1 MTNTAMVKQEQS
13 NELATP
19 ERTRET
25 QAFTPRVDIVET
37 ADELLLY
44 ADLPGVR
51 PADLDVRFENGEL
64 VVHGKCGPRNEYVD
78 FMLTEY
84 GVGDFYRAFSI
95 DESVDASR
103 IEASLTNGVLALR
116 LPKTEKAKP
125 KRIAVKA
132 E

>member
-1 MTNTAMVKQEQS
+1 MANTVLAKQEQKS
-13 NELATP
+13 ELASP
-19 ERTRET
+19 ERTRGGVT
-25 QAFTPRVDIVET
+25 FTPRVDIVET

-44 ADLPGVR
+44 ADMPGVR
-51 PADLDVRFENGEL
+51 PDDLDVQFENGEL
-64 VVHGKCGPRNEYVD
+64 ILHGKCSPRNED
-78 FMLTEY
+78 ANFLLTEF

-95 DESVDASR
+95 CEAIDASR
-103 IEASLTNGVLALR
+103 IDAGLKCGVLTVH

>member
-1 MTNTAMVKQEQS
+1 MANTAVTKREQQ
-13 NELATP
+13 NDFATS
-19 ERTRET
+19 ERTRGGV
-25 QAFTPRVDIVET
+25 AFTPRVDIVET

-51 PADLDVRFENGEL
+51 SEDLDVRFENGEL
-64 VVHGKCGPRNEYVD
+64 ILYGKCCARHENAN
-78 FMLTEY
+78 FLLTEY

-95 DESVDASR
+95 GETIDSSRIDAS
-103 IEASLTNGVLALR
+103 LKNGVLTVH

-132 E
+132 D

>member
-1 MTNTAMVKQEQS
+1 MANTAVTKREQQ

-19 ERTRET
+19 ERTRGGV
-25 QAFTPRVDIVET
+25 AFTPRVDIVET

-51 PADLDVRFENGEL
+51 SEDLDVRFENGEL
-64 VVHGKCGPRNEYVD
+64 ILYGKCCVRNENAN
-78 FMLTEY
+78 FLLTEY
-84 GVGDFYRAFSI
+84 SVGDFYRAFSI
-95 DESVDASR
+95 GETIDSSR
-103 IEASLTNGVLALR
+103 IDANLKNGVLTVH

-132 E
+132 D